1 MEFFFV
7 GKMLVSDVVDISNA
21 IDRKAKMASCSA
33 QVSRLNVNIST
44 QSHMCPLTLTVSLVP
59 LLANCLTYNSVE

>member
-7 GKMLVSDVVDISNA
+7 GKMLVFNMVDISNA
-21 IDRKAKMASCSA
+21 IDRKAKMASCS
-33 QVSRLNVNIST
+33 VSRLNVNIST

-59 LLANCLTYNSVE
+59 LLANFLTYISVE